1 MEYKYSSSQMQK
13 KIKIILGNLETAS
26 EIKGRRL
33 SWEGEEMLLRVVKR
47 EGLRINASFYA
58 LLIP

>member
-1 MEYKYSSSQMQK
+1 MGMEYKYSSSQMQK

-33 SWEGEEMLLRVVKR
+33 SWEGEEMLLRVVK
-47 EGLRINASFYA
+47 EKG
-58 LLIP
+58 